1 MGEMTPTCQDVRDRL
16 LESRGS
22 VSTADAGLLEHLDVC
37 AECAGF
43 ARRVGRISS
52 SFSSLARIAPPRELD
67 GLIVGALQAGRRQER
82 AVTALRGLARLP
94 VPPELVGRALEG
106 PTRVARAPAVLERL
120 VDEDL
125 RNSTGALTR
134 RFAGRLERR
143 RAPQALRERLQQSA
157 LSVLRPSAARRNL
170 VAAAALAILLVG
182 AGLWLRRRSAATEI
196 SELGFDIRYES
207 GLDGMDPMA
216 RSLLGGLSG
225 GIIDLG
231 PVDLGPRGERRGER
245 K

>member
-1 MGEMTPTCQDVRDRL
+1 MNPTCRDVRDRL

-22 VSTADAGLLEHLDVC
+22 VSTAGVGELEHLDAC

-43 ARRVGRISS
+43 ARRVGQISS
-52 SFSSLARIAPPRELD
+52 SFSKLARLAPPQELD
-67 GLIVGALQAGRRQER
+67 GLTVGALQAGRRQER
-82 AVTALRGLARLP
+82 AVGALRGLARLP
-94 VPPELVGRALEG
+94 VPPELVGRALEE
-106 PTRVARAPAVLERL
+106 PTRVARAPAVLDRL

-134 RFAGRLERR
+134 RFAGKLERQ
-143 RAPQALRERLQQSA
+143 RAPQALRDRLQQSA
-157 LSVLRPSAARRNL
+157 LSVLRPSAARRSL
-170 VAAAALAILLVG
+170 AAATALAILLVG
-182 AGLWLRRRSAATEI
+182 AGLWLRGHSPATDL
-196 SELGFDIRYES
+196 SELGFEIRYES

-225 GIIDLG
+225 GI
-231 PVDLGPRGERRGER
+231 VDLGPAHLGPGGER